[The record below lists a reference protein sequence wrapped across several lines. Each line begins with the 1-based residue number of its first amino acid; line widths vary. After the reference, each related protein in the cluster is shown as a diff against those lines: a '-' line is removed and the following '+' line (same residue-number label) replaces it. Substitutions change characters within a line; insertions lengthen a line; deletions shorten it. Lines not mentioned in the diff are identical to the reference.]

1 MNIQVSHTT
10 HRGSRH
16 SVNQDACG
24 LSQDIPPE
32 MLAQRGQ
39 LFVVADGYGKDQ
51 AGSAASQTAVQTLT
65 RAYYNSQEPDTGIA
79 LVKAVQQANEAV
91 AKGVSQPGGA
101 GCTLTAAVV
110 VGTSLHVAHVGDSR
124 AYLLRAGQLRRL
136 THDHTWGAE
145 QIRSGKLKPEQVAR
159 SPSAA
164 NLPVRWVQADLPRD
178 QNRAPGSVAALWR
191 CAAPLQRRPHRRGG

>member
-1 MNIQVSHTT
+1 
-10 HRGSRH
+10 
-16 SVNQDACG
+16 
-24 LSQDIPPE
+24 

-51 AGSAASQTAVQTLT
+51 AGSAASQYPVQTLT

-110 VGTSLHVAHVGDSR
+110 VGNSLHVVHVGDEP
-124 AYLLRAGQLRRL
+124 AP
-136 THDHTWGAE
+136 TCCV
-145 QIRSGKLKPEQVAR
+145 QV
-159 SPSAA
+159 SCG
-164 NLPVRWVQADLPRD
+164 D
-178 QNRAPGSVAALWR
+178 
-191 CAAPLQRRPHRRGG
+191 